1 MYSVIRHHAYSDE
14 LSQKVYITG
23 SVCEIPSIVW
33 TSLIVHSKFGV
44 SLLFDSGINVRI
56 APPPGKWLMLAYCL
70 SFYVIVHSC
79 T

>member
-1 MYSVIRHHAYSDE
+1 MYSVIRHHVYSDE

-23 SVCEIPSIVW
+23 SGCDIPLIVW
-33 TSLIVHSKFGV
+33 TNLIVHSKFGV